1 MEGSALFNDG
11 FLGNSF
17 YWWIG
22 QIADDSEWRD
32 NILPGKFEDKNS
44 IPGWGRRYKVRIMGL
59 HDKEEETIPSEQL
72 PWANVMYPITAGG
85 GQTKA
90 SQTPNLRQGNFV
102 FGFFLDGQ
110 EQEVPV
116 IMGILGNNAQTELK
130 KTIGNDDSN
139 FAPTSGYSEGRVPK
153 EGTRKEV
160 VPDEGLVTS
169 GAEGGAEIEDPDSV
183 HRLTVGDVK
192 LETRT
197 RIKAVVLKPDDIV
210 TSSLKGI
217 QTVIDNL
224 TEAINGYLS
233 AISSYIDAASSVI
246 SDIQKLLSDAACEIA
261 KYMKIFMD
269 KIMEYVMKTLN
280 QALCEAVALLPADTR
295 YLFADIKEIITE
307 LILCL
312 YNKITEGL
320 CAMIEGILND
330 IMDLENAEEK
340 ARDNVDDP
348 LNDQVNRKPEVPMC
362 VAEDLVGQILY
373 ANKDILDESNNNL
386 LDNVNS
392 FFDDINSEL
401 AGVSDQL
408 GDISSLVGDITGSIT
423 AALSFTNLKLSI
435 FGCELSPNV
444 AVSDFYTLATG
455 GEAQPDSA
463 EPSNASVEQASNR
476 ENEPPLEPAQET
488 PYASPTSTQ
497 PDVNLTSTGN
507 T

>member
-1 MEGSALFNDG
+1 MEGTALFNDG

-17 YWWIG
+17 YWWVG

-44 IPGWGRRYKVRIMGL
+44 IPGWGRRYKVRIMGI
-59 HDKEEETIPSEQL
+59 HDREEETIPSEQL
-72 PWANVMYPITAGG
+72 PWANIMYPVTAGG
-85 GQTKA
+85 GQTKS

-116 IMGILGNNAQTELK
+116 IMGVLGNNAQTELK

-169 GAEGGAEIEDPDSV
+169 GAEGGAEIEDPDGV
-183 HRLTVGDVK
+183 HRLTSGDVK

-197 RIKAVVLKPDDIV
+197 RIKVVELKPDNIV
-210 TSSLKGI
+210 GSALKAI

-224 TEAINGYLS
+224 TQAINGYLS
-233 AISSYIDAASSVI
+233 AISSYIDAVSSI
-246 SDIQKLLSDAACEIA
+246 IDSIQKLISDAACEIA

-269 KIMEYVMKTLN
+269 KIMEYVLKVLN
-280 QALCEAVALLPADTR
+280 QALAAAVALLPADMR

-312 YNKITEGL
+312 YNKITNGL
-320 CAMIEGILND
+320 CAMIQGILDD
-330 IMDLENAEEK
+330 ILDLQNAEQK
-340 ARDNVDDP
+340 ARDNVNDP
-348 LNDQVNRKPEVPMC
+348 LNDQVNRNPNVPMC

-373 ANKDILDESNNNL
+373 ANKDILNESNNNL

-408 GDISSLVGDITGSIT
+408 GDISSLIGGITGSIT
-423 AALSFTNLKLSI
+423 AALSFENLKLSI

-444 AVSDFYTLATG
+444 SISDFYTLATG
-455 GEAQPDSA
+455 GEAQPDSG
-463 EPSNASVEQASNR
+463 EPSNKSVEQAANR
-476 ENEPPLEPAQET
+476 ENEPPLEPVEET
-488 PYASPTSTQ
+488 PFASPTSAQ
-497 PDVNLTSTGN
+497 PDLELY
-507 T
+507 